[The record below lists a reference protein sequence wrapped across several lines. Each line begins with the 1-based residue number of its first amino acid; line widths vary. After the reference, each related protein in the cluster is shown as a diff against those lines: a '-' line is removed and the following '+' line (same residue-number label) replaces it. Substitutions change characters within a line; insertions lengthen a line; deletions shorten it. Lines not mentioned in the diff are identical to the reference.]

1 MTSEAKGARPRVRS
15 LWRTAG
21 EILTI
26 VLSISAVAL
35 VATIAYL
42 AYSSPSPPSLSTIM
56 IQLEYG
62 PEAGNVPLTVSFHA
76 NVTGGEAPY
85 SYFWTFGDG
94 VNSTSGPD
102 VVHTYLSQG
111 EYAAQLTV
119 TCLGGSLRTRSG
131 PVPVFAS

>member
-1 MTSEAKGARPRVRS
+1 MIPEASGSRPRTPSR
-15 LWRTAG
+15 WRTAG
-21 EILTI
+21 EVLTI
-26 VLSISAVAL
+26 VLSISAVVL
-35 VATIAYL
+35 VGTIAYL
-42 AYSSPSPPSLSTIM
+42 GYSSPSSRSLSTIR

>member
-1 MTSEAKGARPRVRS
+1 MTSEAKGARPRTRS
-15 LWRTAG
+15 RWRTAG

-26 VLSISAVAL
+26 VLSVSAVAL
-35 VATIAYL
+35 VGTIAYL
-42 AYSSPSPPSLSTIM
+42 AYSTPSPPSPSTIR

-85 SYFWTFGDG
+85 SYFWAFGDG
-94 VNSTSGPD
+94 MNSTSGPD
-102 VVHTYLSQG
+102 VDHTYLSQG
-111 EYAAQLTV
+111 EYTAQLTV
-119 TCLGGSLRTRSG
+119 TCLGGSLKTISQ